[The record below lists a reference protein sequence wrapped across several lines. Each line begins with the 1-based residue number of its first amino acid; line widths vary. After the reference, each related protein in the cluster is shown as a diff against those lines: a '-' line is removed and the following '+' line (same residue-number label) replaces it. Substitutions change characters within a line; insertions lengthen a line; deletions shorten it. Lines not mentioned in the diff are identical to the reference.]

1 MFNAAFKKRGFT
13 LLEVLV
19 VVIIVSILSILVLV
33 QYSKLIERQYGRNA
47 LALLRAI
54 KSAQIS
60 YYMSNGTFTTDR
72 SSLDLSAGVFDADNY
87 FDITIS
93 PLGSLSEGFEVKA
106 ARKSNARPG
115 YQYKEM
121 SLKIES
127 SAQDINTTLETDD
140 VYEFL
145 Q

>member
-1 MFNAAFKKRGFT
+1 MFDAAFKKKGFT
-13 LLEVLV
+13 LLEVLI
-19 VVIIVSILSILVLV
+19 VVIIVSILSTLVLV

-54 KSAQIS
+54 KSAQIG
-60 YYMSNGTFTTDR
+60 YYVYNETFTTDR
-72 SSLDLSAGVFDADNY
+72 SSLDLSAGIFDADNY

-93 PLGSLSEGFEVKA
+93 PLGSISEGFEVKA
-106 ARKSNARPG
+106 IRKSNARPG
-115 YQYKEM
+115 YSGKKM
-121 SLKIES
+121 ILKIAG